1 MPTLRDT
8 YRQALTVFLADA
20 DRLGS
25 TPDDI
30 AARAVVLAELRH
42 AIAAGLGGE
51 EDDQQK
57 PDKVRLVW
65 HTKAGVYY
73 LAPAGSDLDGAY
85 YSTAGSYVYRYP
97 GGGKGHDREVPVS
110 SLAHGLR
117 VITDMAR
124 ADGYECDDHPDAA
137 PSTV

>member
-42 AIAAGLGGE
+42 AIAAGLGE
-51 EDDQQK
+51 EAPVEQQK
-57 PDKVRLVW
+57 PATADAPTLPPALRAE
-65 HTKAGVYY
+65 AGWIPWGGGECPCRDWPEVDYVCRSGY
-73 LAPAGSDLDGAY
+73 RGTRRPAGLTWIHRYDIDNDDIIAY
-85 YSTAGSYVYRYP
+85 RRP
-97 GGGKGHDREVPVS
+97 R
-110 SLAHGLR
+110 
-117 VITDMAR
+117 
-124 ADGYECDDHPDAA
+124 
-137 PSTV
+137 